1 MLVLML
7 AVRCG
12 GCLAETA
19 EAERDPA
26 GMFALEGY
34 TTGILLEDIADMD
47 PRTGPGVLYE
57 SLASWPFEVNK
68 GDEIKILTQ
77 VYSGGIL
84 WVLAKVPS
92 LVSRDVRCYLAA
104 RSDRQTIQFDSSAVP
119 VECSPDSLVDEW
131 LCSFYDCVTFRLGPW
146 DDMPFVGPFYEPGAT
161 AWIVLTDGD
170 WALVEASNR
179 FDYRV
184 KSGIY
189 ARRGWVP
196 LEELIY

>member
-1 MLVLML
+1 MLVLIL

-12 GCLAETA
+12 GCFAETA
-19 EAERDPA
+19 EPERDPA

-34 TTGILLEDIADMD
+34 ATGILLEDIADMD
-47 PRTGPGVLYE
+47 PRTGPGVLYPSLE
-57 SLASWPFEVNK
+57 SWSFEVNR

-84 WVLAKVPS
+84 WVLAEVPS

-104 RSDRQTIQFDSSAVP
+104 RSDRETIQFDSSAVP
-119 VECSPDSLVDEW
+119 VEYSPDSLTDEW
-131 LCSFYDCVTFRLGPW
+131 LCSCYEREQLLLGPV
-146 DDMPFVGPFYEPGAT
+146 DDMPFVSPPLEPGDN
-161 AWIVLTDGD
+161 AWIILTDGD